1 MGQDF
6 QRRLRGM
13 GSHGHRD
20 AQIRAFTDTIGQ
32 AIQEPSPSPP
42 RELLT
47 VSLRRFIGPGG
58 DSAGL
63 NSSQSC
69 PSSPCHNASGQSS
82 WSDNPL
88 SPGTALAFLMDA
100 EQGNI
105 KHVGKAAAQSQH
117 SSQAANQN
125 RWLGSRGL
133 LPRCER
139 GIPFTLQGKVSE
151 EAVSKVQSR
160 RQLSRP
166 CEQPGNGMQGVTSAE
181 GAQPALLD
189 RTRSE
194 LQNGQMS
201 SLELSEAEAE
211 AEGEGTTHCFLFL
224 DVECRGLCKKD
235 RHHSVRQEGP
245 AARMALLDDGT
256 LMTFVVV
263 EVLSDGHKWQFLGH
277 TEVSELGTTFP
288 KFRQAIKLPLDEH
301 LMGHARLSKLRLT
314 VFTSKMRPPHVE
326 QCAHDFAYNAEC
338 PICLYHRA
346 LYLEEQAKTKPS
358 QLRATA
364 AAPLRTGSAAQRT
377 GADCTAARTSSAASG
392 VQGRGPKAFWS
403 SVGQAL
409 DIRGPFARTES
420 ARMAKLERSTGGAR
434 SGGAGAGVFARLVPL
449 SPAAARAPSAEVVLA
464 DTVFARCASVLGLV
478 EVGIEELLAR
488 PDQLAVAKDA
498 GKPECT
504 GQRVLR
510 RLGAS
515 LEAAGDTALRDNK
528 LWKYRTLQR
537 VGSRLLAMSDGGH
550 GRCSQGDRTWS
561 LFKMFDTGGAGT
573 IDPKEFVQGLEVLG
587 IHAPTK
593 AQAQELFDLVDLQAC
608 GEIHYS
614 DFQEWVRG
622 ARGAISVKAQVAYE
636 KDRELAHVMAAYA
649 QDLDLRVLQ
658 RYRANKAK
666 AGGREMRREMHQAHL
681 GGHGWRA
688 GFRYRQRKQ
697 GAVTPVERRLM
708 RRVERHG
715 VGDGERCLNGEAEAA
730 QDATKRKP
738 KSPRRIFTSLVG
750 ASCKGPCGVPYFWL
764 SDAPASVPATFKP
777 SHEKLPIQ
785 GASPA
790 STIAQTIRC
799 RTSDVASMGRR
810 WRGLESLRQYSKEWR
825 TDQNQTDE
833 NQGGLRLDYRPPFE
847 ASVGSRHTSGIWI
860 GAGCV
865 SNFDISHGK
874 HHRVI
879 DR

>member
-20 AQIRAFTDTIGQ
+20 AQIRALTHTIGQ
-32 AIQEPSPSPP
+32 ATQEPSPSPP
-42 RELLT
+42 DAREL
-47 VSLRRFIGPGG
+47 IGPGG

-82 WSDNPL
+82 RSDNPL
-88 SPGTALAFLMDA
+88 SPGTALAFLMEA

-346 LYLEEQAKTKPS
+346 LYLEE
-358 QLRATA
+358 
-364 AAPLRTGSAAQRT
+364 
-377 GADCTAARTSSAASG
+377 
-392 VQGRGPKAFWS
+392 
-403 SVGQAL
+403 
-409 DIRGPFARTES
+409 
-420 ARMAKLERSTGGAR
+420 
-434 SGGAGAGVFARLVPL
+434 
-449 SPAAARAPSAEVVLA
+449 
-464 DTVFARCASVLGLV
+464 
-478 EVGIEELLAR
+478 
-488 PDQLAVAKDA
+488 
-498 GKPECT
+498 
-504 GQRVLR
+504 
-510 RLGAS
+510 
-515 LEAAGDTALRDNK
+515 
-528 LWKYRTLQR
+528 
-537 VGSRLLAMSDGGH
+537 
-550 GRCSQGDRTWS
+550 
-561 LFKMFDTGGAGT
+561 
-573 IDPKEFVQGLEVLG
+573 
-587 IHAPTK
+587 
-593 AQAQELFDLVDLQAC
+593 
-608 GEIHYS
+608 
-614 DFQEWVRG
+614 
-622 ARGAISVKAQVAYE
+622 
-636 KDRELAHVMAAYA
+636 
-649 QDLDLRVLQ
+649 
-658 RYRANKAK
+658 
-666 AGGREMRREMHQAHL
+666 
-681 GGHGWRA
+681 
-688 GFRYRQRKQ
+688 
-697 GAVTPVERRLM
+697 
-708 RRVERHG
+708 
-715 VGDGERCLNGEAEAA
+715 
-730 QDATKRKP
+730 
-738 KSPRRIFTSLVG
+738 
-750 ASCKGPCGVPYFWL
+750 
-764 SDAPASVPATFKP
+764 
-777 SHEKLPIQ
+777 
-785 GASPA
+785 
-790 STIAQTIRC
+790 
-799 RTSDVASMGRR
+799 
-810 WRGLESLRQYSKEWR
+810 
-825 TDQNQTDE
+825 
-833 NQGGLRLDYRPPFE
+833 
-847 ASVGSRHTSGIWI
+847 
-860 GAGCV
+860 
-865 SNFDISHGK
+865 
-874 HHRVI
+874 
-879 DR
+879 